1 MALYP
6 IPFSVIP
13 SNYSFGKIRLDIQID
28 HPSKSY
34 QFVYRSQDRLGHV
47 IQDTNDTSAFIGS
60 YNSVGFRSTISQ
72 FDEQWDVDVLL
83 GETMTY
89 DSYCQQNSVLR
100 NPTSLTILLD
110 TKYNIRPVWS
120 SATATTNKTNFCISN
135 GFVPGVNHGDNK
147 TIISSMSS
155 GHEYLA
161 NHYIV
166 ELRVT
171 GSYQYPTTPP
181 PPGTQDYD
189 VYLMPTDDN
198 GFLLSDAKV
207 TSTEA
212 TSKGYTVSGGKAY
225 VFF

>member
-1 MALYP
+1 MAIYP
-6 IPFSVIP
+6 IPFDVLP
-13 SNYSFGKIRLDIQID
+13 STHSFGKIRLDIQID
-28 HPSKSY
+28 HTTKSY
-34 QFVYRSQDRLGHV
+34 QFVYRAQDRIGHV

-89 DSYCQQNSVLR
+89 DTYCQQNSVLR
-100 NPTSLTILLD
+100 NPTSLTTLLN
-110 TKYNIRPVWS
+110 TKYNSKPVWS
-120 SATATTNKTNFCISN
+120 SVTATTNKTNFLISS
-135 GFVPGVNHGDNK
+135 GSVPGVNHGDVK
-147 TIISSMSS
+147 TVIGSMSS

-171 GSYQYPTTPP
+171 GTYVYPTGG
-181 PPGTQDYD
+181 PGGGSGNIP
-189 VYLMPTDDN
+189 VYLMPTEDD
-198 GFLLSDAKV
+198 GFLLSDSPV
-207 TSTEA
+207 TTAEA

>member
-1 MALYP
+1 MAIYP
-6 IPFSVIP
+6 IPFSVLP
-13 SNYSFGKIRLDIQID
+13 SDYSFGKIHLDIQIN

-34 QFVYRSQDRLGHV
+34 QFVYRAQDRIGHV
-47 IQDTNDTSAFIGS
+47 IKDTNDLSAYIGS

-83 GETMTY
+83 GETMNY

-100 NPTSLTILLD
+100 NPTSLTTLLD
-110 TKYNIRPVWS
+110 TKYDNKPVWS
-120 SATATTNKTNFCISN
+120 SVTATTNKTNFLISN
-135 GFVPGVNHGDNK
+135 GPVSGLNHGDYR
-147 TIISSMSS
+147 TVISSMSS

-171 GSYQYPTTPP
+171 GTYVYPGGG
-181 PPGTQDYD
+181 PGGGTGNIP

-198 GFLLSDAKV
+198 GFLLSDSPV

-212 TSKGYTVSGGKAY
+212 TTRGYTVSGGKAF

>member
-1 MALYP
+1 MAIYP
-6 IPFSVIP
+6 IPFDVLP
-13 SNYSFGKIRLDIQID
+13 STHSFGKIRLDIQID

-34 QFVYRSQDRLGHV
+34 QFVYRSQDRIGHV
-47 IQDTNDTSAFIGS
+47 IKDTNDTSAFIGS
-60 YNSVGFRSTISQ
+60 YNSVSFRSTISQ

-100 NPTSLTILLD
+100 NPTSLTTLLD
-110 TKYNIRPVWS
+110 TKYNNRPVWS
-120 SATATTNKTNFCISN
+120 SATATTNKTNFCISS

-171 GSYQYPTTPP
+171 GTYVY
-181 PPGTQDYD
+181 PPGGPGGGSGNIP

-198 GFLLSDAKV
+198 GFLLSDSAL
-207 TSTEA
+207 TATEA

>member
-1 MALYP
+1 MAIYP
-6 IPFSVIP
+6 IPFSVLP
-13 SNYSFGKIRLDIQID
+13 SDYSFGKIHLDIQID

-34 QFVYRSQDRLGHV
+34 QFVYRVQDRIGHV
-47 IQDTNDTSAFIGS
+47 IKDTNDVSAFIGS
-60 YNSVGFRSTISQ
+60 YNSVGFRSTISR

-89 DSYCQQNSVLR
+89 DNYCQQNSVLR
-100 NPTSLTILLD
+100 NPTSLTTLLD
-110 TKYNIRPVWS
+110 TKYNIRPIWS
-120 SATATTNKTNFCISN
+120 SVTATTNKTNFCISN
-135 GFVPGVNHGDNK
+135 SSVPGVNHGDNK

-171 GSYQYPTTPP
+171 GTYQYPDTDPDETDPL
-181 PPGTQDYD
+181 YD

-198 GFLLSDAKV
+198 GFLLSEPRV
-207 TSTEA
+207 TASEA
-212 TSKGYTVSGGKAY
+212 TLKGYTVSGGKAY

>member
-1 MALYP
+1 MAIYP
-6 IPFSVIP
+6 IPFDVLP
-13 SNYSFGKIRLDIQID
+13 STHSFGKIRLDIQID

-34 QFVYRSQDRLGHV
+34 QFVYRAQDRIGHV
-47 IQDTNDTSAFIGS
+47 IRDTSDLSAFIGS

-89 DSYCQQNSVLR
+89 DTYCQQNSVLR
-100 NPTSLTILLD
+100 NPTSLTTLLD
-110 TKYNIRPVWS
+110 TKYNSKPVWS
-120 SATATTNKTNFCISN
+120 SVTSTTNKTNFCISN
-135 GFVPGVNHGDNK
+135 GSVPGVNHGDNK
-147 TIISSMSS
+147 TIIGSMSS
-155 GHEYLA
+155 GHEYFA

-171 GSYQYPTTPP
+171 GTYQYPTTPP
-181 PPGTQDYD
+181 PSGTQNYD

-198 GFLLSDAKV
+198 GFFLSDPKV
-207 TSTEA
+207 TATEA

>member
-1 MALYP
+1 MAIYP
-6 IPFSVIP
+6 IPFDVLP
-13 SNYSFGKIRLDIQID
+13 STYSFGKILLDIQID

-34 QFVYRSQDRLGHV
+34 QFVYRAQDRIGHV
-47 IQDTNDTSAFIGS
+47 IQDTNNTSAFIGS

-89 DSYCQQNSVLR
+89 DTYCQQNSVLR
-100 NPTSLTILLD
+100 NPTSLTTLLD
-110 TKYNIRPVWS
+110 TKYNSKPVWS
-120 SATATTNKTNFCISN
+120 SVTATTNKTNFLISN
-135 GFVPGVNHGDNK
+135 GSVPGVNHGDVK
-147 TIISSMSS
+147 TVISSMSS
-155 GHEYLA
+155 GHEYLM
-161 NHYIV
+161 NHYVV

-171 GSYQYPTTPP
+171 GTYQYPTTPP
-181 PPGTQDYD
+181 PPGSTDYD
-189 VYLMPTDDN
+189 VYLMTSDDN

>member
-1 MALYP
+1 MAIYP
-6 IPFSVIP
+6 IPFSVLP
-13 SNYSFGKIRLDIQID
+13 SDYSFGKIHLDIQID

-34 QFVYRSQDRLGHV
+34 QFVYRAQDRIGHV
-47 IQDTNDTSAFIGS
+47 IKDPDGISAFIGS

-89 DSYCQQNSVLR
+89 DSYCQQNSILR
-100 NPTSLTILLD
+100 NPTSLTTLLD
-110 TKYNIRPVWS
+110 TKYNNRPVWS

-135 GFVPGVNHGDNK
+135 ASVPNVNHGDNK

-171 GSYQYPTTPP
+171 GTYQYPSTPP

-198 GFLLSDAKV
+198 GFILSDAKV

>member
-1 MALYP
+1 MAIYP
-6 IPFSVIP
+6 IPFSVLP
-13 SNYSFGKIRLDIQID
+13 SNYSFGKIHLDIQID
-28 HPSKSY
+28 HNSKSY
-34 QFVYRSQDRLGHV
+34 QFAYRAQDRIGHV
-47 IQDTNDTSAFIGS
+47 IRDTDDGTAAIGS

-100 NPTSLTILLD
+100 NPTSLTTLLN

-120 SATATTNKTNFCISN
+120 SVTATSNKTNFLISN
-135 GFVPGVNHGDNK
+135 GSVPNLNHGDIK
-147 TIISSMSS
+147 TVINSMSS

-161 NHYIV
+161 NLYIV
-166 ELRVT
+166 ELRVSGT
-171 GSYQYPTTPP
+171 YIY
-181 PPGTQDYD
+181 PPGDPPIGTGDIP

-198 GFLLSDAKV
+198 GFLLSDSAV
-207 TSTEA
+207 TTTEA
-212 TSKGYTVSGGKAY
+212 TSKGYTVAGGKAY

>member
-1 MALYP
+1 MAIYP
-6 IPFSVIP
+6 IPFSVLP
-13 SNYSFGKIRLDIQID
+13 SDYSFGKIHLDIQID
-28 HPSKSY
+28 HSLKSY
-34 QFVYRSQDRLGHV
+34 QFVYRAQDRIGHV
-47 IQDTNDTSAFIGS
+47 IKDTNNTSAFIGS

-89 DSYCQQNSVLR
+89 DSYCQQNSILR
-100 NPTSLTILLD
+100 NPTSLTTLLD
-110 TKYNIRPVWS
+110 TKYNNRPVWS
-120 SATATTNKTNFCISN
+120 SATATTNKTNFCISS
-135 GFVPGVNHGDNK
+135 GSVPGVNHGDNK

-171 GSYQYPTTPP
+171 GTYQYPDDDPP
-181 PPGTQDYD
+181 PSDPTYD
-189 VYLMPTDDN
+189 LYLMATDDN

-212 TSKGYTVSGGKAY
+212 TSKRYTVSGGKAY